1 MNRPNMIKNMK
12 QAIAVLQKIMDSD
25 SPFSNKRL
33 QRVISRVIKG
43 VRENKW
49 SLEDKVLILNQINNL
64 FPFLKAEK
72 GQKEDVEE
80 DELQLAK
87 RTDDGGEQSEGED
100 FVP

>member
-1 MNRPNMIKNMK
+1 MNRANMVKNMK
-12 QAIAVLQKIMDSD
+12 QAIAAINRIMEGDR
-25 SPFSNKRL
+25 PFSNKRL
-33 QRVISRVIKG
+33 QKIISRIIKAAK
-43 VRENKW
+43 ENKW
-49 SLEDKVLILNQINNL
+49 QLDDKIPIINKISDI
-64 FPFLKAEK
+64 FTFLKAER